1 MVILAAAEVAIVFSG
16 VILFIW
22 RVQFTYPNFALFL
35 LGFIVLTFFIHR
47 DKLRNLGF
55 GSRGL
60 ISGLKTLAAPT
71 AIVAAILIFAAA
83 LDGELDLG
91 SLTTAKLWGLNRYFA
106 WCLFQEFGLQS
117 FFTNRLSAIFKQPN
131 RTAWASAL
139 VFGTFHIPNPVL
151 IPVTFAGGYL
161 LTRIFIKHRNLVP
174 LAVAQ
179 AIVGS
184 LLAMALPGSWH
195 HGLRVG
201 PGYYR

>member
-1 MVILAAAEVAIVFSG
+1 MVKLAAAEVAIVFGG

-22 RVQFTYPNFALFL
+22 RVQFTFPDFALYL
-35 LGFIVLTFFIHR
+35 LGFLVLTFFIHR
-47 DKLRNLGF
+47 DTLQNLGI

-71 AIVAAILIFAAA
+71 AAVAGILLFAATLSGK
-83 LDGELDLG
+83 LDINSMAAD
-91 SLTTAKLWGLNRYFA
+91 KWWGLGRYFA

-131 RTAWASAL
+131 RTAWASAV
-139 VFGTFHIPNPVL
+139 VFGSFHIPNPVL
-151 IPVTFAGGYL
+151 IPVTLAGGYL
-161 LTRIFIKHRNLVP
+161 LTRIFMKHRNLVP

-184 LLAMALPGSWH
+184 LLSMALPPGWH

>member
-1 MVILAAAEVAIVFSG
+1 
-16 VILFIW
+16 
-22 RVQFTYPNFALFL
+22 
-35 LGFIVLTFFIHR
+35 
-47 DKLRNLGF
+47 
-55 GSRGL
+55 
-60 ISGLKTLAAPT
+60 LKTLAAPT

-161 LTRIFIKHRNLVP
+161 LTRIFIKHRNLVR
-174 LAVAQ
+174 LRSHRLLSAACLQWRFREAGIMVCGLGRAT
-179 AIVGS
+179 IGRDYGS
-184 LLAMALPGSWH
+184 
-195 HGLRVG
+195 RVTSK
-201 PGYYR
+201 RATFEETLEVSSTTHTS